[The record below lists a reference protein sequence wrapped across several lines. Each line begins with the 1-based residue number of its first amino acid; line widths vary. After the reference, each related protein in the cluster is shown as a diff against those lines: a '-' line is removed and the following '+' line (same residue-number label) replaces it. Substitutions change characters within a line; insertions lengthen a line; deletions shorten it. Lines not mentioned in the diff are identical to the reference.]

1 MTVTA
6 SSHATVELLS
16 AYLDRQLREPEAGA
30 LEAHL
35 ERCEECHGRLEGLRE
50 VVENLRRLDRRD
62 PSPELEKAVARR
74 IALAG
79 DPPGLL
85 DRFESQLSIFTRQS
99 PLLPMFGVVMALAVF
114 IYLFAVAVD
123 RSRSSLTPVV
133 FEVPAPAA
141 SVGDERQLAGR
152 VLTWQGEAWV
162 EEGVSL
168 EAVSRT
174 LELDSDAGRRAIAER
189 PELGELSALGAPA
202 VIELAGEVVEIR

>member
-35 ERCEECHGRLEGLRE
+35 EQCEECHGRLEGLRE
-50 VVENLRRLDRRD
+50 VVNNLRRLDRRD

-133 FEVPAPAA
+133 FDVPAPAA
-141 SVGDERQLAGR
+141 SVGEQQELAGR
-152 VLTWQGEAWV
+152 TLVWRGEAWV
-162 EEGVSL
+162 EQGVSA
-168 EAVSRT
+168 EAASRT
-174 LELDSDAGRRAIAER
+174 LELDSDAGRRAVAER
-189 PELGELSALGAPA
+189 PELAELAELGAPA